1 MVFILER
8 ERECVLASWEGGGCR
23 GRGRRREADS
33 PMSEK
38 PHSELHLST
47 LRSQPEPK
55 SRVQCLRDWGPQ
67 YPFLKKDFFK
77 KDEYTPKTG
86 TSSEREQSAL
96 ATWKRSEFQE
106 TKMTRPVMWDARLTW
121 ELAIS
126 SPFTSFPGLLPQ
138 RRFVEQSQPPQEKMP
153 SEPPTEPLTP

>member
-1 MVFILER
+1 MQR
-8 ERECVLASWEGGGCR
+8 EREEERSRLPNE
-23 GRGRRREADS
+23 REAPFRAPSQHPEIATGAKIKS
-33 PMSEK
+33 PMPQGLGPSVSFFEK
-38 PHSELHLST
+38 
-47 LRSQPEPK
+47 
-55 SRVQCLRDWGPQ
+55 GF
-67 YPFLKKDFFK
+67 FLKR
-77 KDEYTPKTG
+77 DEYTPKTG